1 MVWFVPIIS
10 DVNLGVL
17 ALIFLYF
24 GWSMLPMMY
33 LLAFWYDVPSS
44 GYTKLIFINIAT
56 GDCVTFDAFSSV
68 PECLDNLQVA

>member
-56 GDCVTFDAFSSV
+56 GV
-68 PECLDNLQVA
+68 